1 MVKLKAM
8 KEVVNM
14 VRVYTYSALSVAGDR
29 SWAVEIDVS
38 AEGKKKILL
47 LTLEE
52 ENALYKALC
61 ERRRLGSR
69 GHDVKV
75 VVS

>member
-1 MVKLKAM
+1 MRMEANL
-8 KEVVNM
+8 
-14 VRVYTYSALSVAGDR
+14 VRVYTYSALSAAGDR

-52 ENALYKALC
+52 ENALYQALC

-75 VVS
+75 VMP

>member
-1 MVKLKAM
+1 MVKL

-14 VRVYTYSALSVAGDR
+14 VRVFTYSALSVAGDR
-29 SWAVEIDVS
+29 SWAVEIDVL

-52 ENALYKALC
+52 ESALYRALT
-61 ERRRLGSR
+61 ERRTQNL
-69 GHDVKV
+69 HDVKV
-75 VVS
+75 LMP